1 MKEPVYEYD
10 PAAALTDPETI
21 ALFISDA
28 FQTGNA
34 GYIAE
39 ALGVVARAKGMTDL
53 AEASGVTREN
63 LYRSFS
69 AKGNPTLKTLVAV
82 MTALGVDMIARPH
95 SPA

>member
-1 MKEPVYEYD
+1 MKEPIYDYD
-10 PAAALTDPETI
+10 PAAALNDPETI

-28 FQTGNA
+28 FQTGDA
-34 GYIAE
+34 SYIAE

-95 SPA
+95 TTV

>member
-1 MKEPVYEYD
+1 MKEPIYEYD

-34 GYIAE
+34 AYIAE

-69 AKGNPTLKTLVAV
+69 AKGNPTLKTLMAV

-95 SPA
+95 TPT

>member
-1 MKEPVYEYD
+1 MKEPIYEYD

-34 GYIAE
+34 AYIAE

-95 SPA
+95 TPA

>member
-82 MTALGVDMIARPH
+82 MTALGVDLIARPH

>member
-1 MKEPVYEYD
+1 MKEPIYEYD

-28 FQTGNA
+28 FQTGDA
-34 GYIAE
+34 AYIAE

-95 SPA
+95 TPA